1 MVNIYLFLTIEM
13 VQIILFSPI
22 LMRMRNEIISY
33 YFQSYPLNWIMRFL
47 RSTILHMGNIYLSQ
61 TIRWTM
67 TMLYNLILMQ
77 MKIGITFKLLSRIPK
92 QMDLSRS
99 TILLM
104 GSIYLFPMI
113 KKIMTMLCNLTH
125 TLMKN
130 EINSNFV
137 FDLL

>member
-13 VQIILFSPI
+13 VQTILFSPI
-22 LMRMRNEIISY
+22 LMRMKNETISY
-33 YFQSYPLNWIMRFL
+33 YCQSYPLNWIMRFL
-47 RSTILHMGNIYLSQ
+47 RSTILHMGNIYLFL

-104 GSIYLFPMI
+104 GSIYLFLMI
-113 KKIMTMLCNLTH
+113 KKIMTMLCNLIL

-130 EINSNFV
+130 EINSNFD